1 VAATNATLAWFGGGA
16 LAAGGAGMAGG
27 TAVLGVLFA
36 IPLVY
41 FAAKGS
47 RKKARELEEAETE
60 VNEAIV
66 RVREQIDTFPA
77 ILAAVQDKKRETTKL
92 CKTLIADVVKYSIDI
107 RPHGILS
114 AAKQKLR
121 SLFGKGNADLI
132 AAYLYGII
140 RTSHPP

>member
-1 VAATNATLAWFGGGA
+1 
-16 LAAGGAGMAGG
+16 MAGG

-92 CKTLIADVVKYSIDI
+92 CKTHIADVVKYSIDI

-121 SLFGKGNADLI
+121 SLFGKDPYTQDQAEALARLTQSVTDFLTGL
-132 AAYLYGII
+132 GI
-140 RTSHPP
+140 RENS